1 MRNSK
6 ERRQKV
12 WNPRFVLRRSVLMG
26 KLGVFKVKYFPIR
39 MGKIPIKMFYER
51 RLEHLLGKSFGT
63 SFLKSFIFKISVYT
77 ASALCQVFSVWVVCS
92 KQEIKLLSQI
102 SYIPVGEA
110 NQQKE

>member
-1 MRNSK
+1 
-6 ERRQKV
+6 
-12 WNPRFVLRRSVLMG
+12 MG
-26 KLGVFKVKYFPIR
+26 ELGVFKVKYFPIR